1 MKFNDLKIGQKIL
14 SGFSIV
20 AVIALIVG
28 LIGLF
33 SLRSVGGAFH
43 QVAEVNMPSV
53 QYLLEAEKNIETLMV
68 SMRTMLN
75 PNLTLDERS
84 RQMREVHAARERYR
98 KAMEEFEK
106 LPMTTEE
113 AAMYRQFSDA
123 LVEWRRRN
131 EAFEADL
138 ERLNRLDIHYPMQLL
153 MYLERFEKDHY
164 ALQVR
169 LGNAVQQGTS
179 FEGGDDASACNLGRW
194 IPNLRTTNTVI
205 NTAIANMREHHNR
218 FHRAVHDANAAL
230 RRGDRAAGLNIYM
243 NQMIPA
249 ANEVFKYFEILNE
262 QAQEAVTLFAAMEQI
277 QMVDVIQYLE
287 GVRNSIAQLVEY
299 NQSIARNEIRTG
311 DRIITTSNITMILA
325 ILIGLALAIFL
336 ALLIS
341 GAITRGIN
349 KGVALSEEIAS
360 GNLTVEIDETLLQ
373 QKDEI
378 GHLARSLQQ
387 MVEQL
392 REIIGDILSG
402 ADNIAAA
409 SQEMSGT
416 SQQMSQGASEQAS
429 SAEEVSSS
437 MEEMV
442 ANIQQNT
449 DNALQTEKIAL
460 QAASGIK
467 KSTESAGTA
476 VITMKEIAKKIS
488 IIGDIADQTNML
500 ALNAAVEAA
509 RAGEHGKGFAVVAE
523 EVRKLAERSL
533 IAAEEIDML
542 SEKGV
547 TVSEEAS
554 VQLAAIVPEIEK
566 TARLVQEIAAASM
579 EQNSGADQVNNAI
592 QQLNQVI
599 QQNAAASEEM
609 ASSSEEL
616 SGQAEQMK
624 EVVSF
629 FTIEDERKNR
639 KGKKKVAATSK
650 LTSGKKMVTR
660 KGNGET
666 HDVKGVDL
674 KLTYPE
680 VNDEDYQRF

>member
-1 MKFNDLKIGQKIL
+1 MKLTDMKISGQLGAGFGVVILITLILGLLATINMFRASGKASDLAIKYIPEVEIANEIERNALLTMYAMRGYAYTEEIQFYNDAIQSLEQVKRYLNDARIL
-14 SGFSIV
+14 ANAQNLEVLRNQTARADQNVALYENLARQTHETNQTLQRLTIQMNEYATAFVTNCHEYLNNTQQAFQRELNTATDRRLLLDLEAQIRAANTIMEKGNNLRIINFRAQAQRDPESFQNAVRSFSINDEIRTLREGTTRSLELEWINRIEESANNYVRVMNLFLENWFEREQLNNRRNQAALEVLAAAEETVEFGLGIASRNSVEMDNSLSASSITVITGLIIAIVIALFFAVFITRSIV
-20 AVIALIVG
+20 AGIAKGISFAG
-28 LIGLF
+28 
-33 SLRSVGGAFH
+33 
-43 QVAEVNMPSV
+43 
-53 QYLLEAEKNIETLMV
+53 NI
-68 SMRTMLN
+68 
-75 PNLTLDERS
+75 
-84 RQMREVHAARERYR
+84 
-98 KAMEEFEK
+98 
-106 LPMTTEE
+106 
-113 AAMYRQFSDA
+113 
-123 LVEWRRRN
+123 
-131 EAFEADL
+131 AD
-138 ERLNRLDIHYPMQLL
+138 
-153 MYLERFEKDHY
+153 
-164 ALQVR
+164 
-169 LGNAVQQGTS
+169 
-179 FEGGDDASACNLGRW
+179 GD
-194 IPNLRTTNTVI
+194 
-205 NTAIANMREHHNR
+205 
-218 FHRAVHDANAAL
+218 
-230 RRGDRAAGLNIYM
+230 
-243 NQMIPA
+243 
-249 ANEVFKYFEILNE
+249 
-262 QAQEAVTLFAAMEQI
+262 
-277 QMVDVIQYLE
+277 
-287 GVRNSIAQLVEY
+287 
-299 NQSIARNEIRTG
+299 
-311 DRIITTSNITMILA
+311 
-325 ILIGLALAIFL
+325 
-336 ALLIS
+336 
-341 GAITRGIN
+341 
-349 KGVALSEEIAS
+349 
-360 GNLTVEIDETLLQ
+360 LTVKVDDEMTSRG
-373 QKDEI
+373 DEI
-378 GHLARSLQQ
+378 GQLARSLQK
-387 MVEQL
+387 MAEQL
-392 REIIGDILSG
+392 RDIIGDILSG

-460 QAASGIK
+460 QAASGIR

-629 FTIEDERKNR
+629 FTIEDERRSR
-639 KGKKKVAATSK
+639 KGKKKIVSTSK
-650 LTSGKKMVTR
+650 LGSSRKIVVK

-666 HDVKGVDL
+666 HDAKGVDL